1 MIKIGRTKY
10 KLQRI
15 DAFKGRAITGQINYE
30 DKTITIA
37 RRGGI
42 TGWKIPK
49 TNQDQ
54 VLWHEVV
61 HGILHDMKHPLNKN
75 EKFVD
80 GFAKRLRLLNLSGR
94 AFAYRA

>member
-15 DAFKGRAITGQINYE
+15 DVFKGAITGEINYE
-30 DKTITIA
+30 EKTITIA

-42 TGWKIPK
+42 SGWKLSK
-49 TNQDQ
+49 TEQDQ
-54 VLWHEVV
+54 CLWHEVV
-61 HGILHDMKHPLNKN
+61 HGILQDMKHPLNNN

-80 GFAKRLRLLNLSGR
+80 GFAKRLRLLNLSGLDKK
-94 AFAYRA
+94 

>member
-15 DAFKGRAITGQINYE
+15 DAFKRAIRGQIHYE

-37 RRGGI
+37 RRGRSGL
-42 TGWKIPK
+42 KISK
-49 TNQDQ
+49 TEQDQ

-80 GFAKRLRLLNLSGR
+80 GFAKRLRLLNLSGLDKK
-94 AFAYRA
+94 